1 MGPLGSLTNIKTKHR
16 IWSLEHPQK
25 GPEPEEANIEHGTS
39 PPWKTTLPPQP
50 SVSQFS
56 PHPAESSQAV
66 SYPPSSLP
74 IHSFTHSTNI
84 NRHLLCVSQC
94 ARPWKDREARP
105 SLLASPAGDREAA
118 IPLLL
123 SSQARTTPG
132 QLFRELRLLHFFFL
146 TLTSCRSSG
155 SENLSFHS
163 HYRIFFKAAAAL
175 PSKKPVA

>member
-25 GPEPEEANIEHGTS
+25 GPEPEEANVEHGTS

-74 IHSFTHSTNI
+74 VHSFTHSTNI

-94 ARPWKDREARP
+94 ARPWKDRETRP

-123 SSQARTTPG
+123 SSQAGTMPG

-155 SENLSFHS
+155 SENLSFHL
-163 HYRIFFKAAAAL
+163 HYRIFF
-175 PSKKPVA
+175 